1 MSSTNKRCKNCGQDS
16 NTHRMSMHFIW
27 HDLQHG
33 FLHFDNGIFYTIK
46 QLLFR
51 PGYAIKDYINGK
63 QASHFKPFSFV
74 IIIAT
79 VYGLLSKNLFFNS
92 GDSQSLDSVLR
103 MYVSMIEWTL
113 KHLTYTTIAL
123 IVTTSIASY
132 WAFQKQGFILLSIWF

>member
-1 MSSTNKRCKNCGQDS
+1 M
-16 NTHRMSMHFIW
+16 
-27 HDLQHG
+27 
-33 FLHFDNGIFYTIK
+33 
-46 QLLFR
+46 
-51 PGYAIKDYINGK
+51 KDYINGK

-79 VYGLLSKNLFFNS
+79 VYRLLSKNLFFNS